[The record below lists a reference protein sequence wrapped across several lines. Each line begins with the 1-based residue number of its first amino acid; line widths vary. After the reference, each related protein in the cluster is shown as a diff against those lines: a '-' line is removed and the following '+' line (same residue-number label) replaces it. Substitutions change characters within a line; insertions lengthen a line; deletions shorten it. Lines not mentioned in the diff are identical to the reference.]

1 MARSDGEG
9 MRADQLFVTGAGIFL
24 IGFIY
29 WFFFMKKER
38 AVMAEGKIEIIVDG
52 GYAPAVIS
60 VPVGKEVTLSFF
72 RKDPSACLEEV
83 LLSDFGI
90 RRTLPL
96 NKAELVTIRP
106 TEAKEYEYSCGMNM
120 FKGKIIA
127 K

>member
-1 MARSDGEG
+1 METDNGVTVEG
-9 MRADQLFVTGAGIFL
+9 LV
-24 IGFIY
+24 
-29 WFFFMKKER
+29 
-38 AVMAEGKIEIIVDG
+38 EIIVDG
-52 GYAPAVIS
+52 GYLPAVNT
-60 VPVGKEVTLSFF
+60 VPVGKEIVLSFL

-90 RRTLPL
+90 RRALPL
-96 NKAELVTIRP
+96 NKAELVTIIP

>member
-1 MARSDGEG
+1 MTV
-9 MRADQLFVTGAGIFL
+9 DQIFVTALGVFL
-24 IGFIY
+24 LGFIY
-29 WFFFMKKER
+29 WFFFMKKEKT
-38 AVMAEGKIEIIVDG
+38 VMAEGKIEIIVDG
-52 GYAPAVIS
+52 GYVPGVIT

-90 RRTLPL
+90 RRALPL
-96 NKAELVTIRP
+96 NKAELVTITP
-106 TEAKEYEYSCGMNM
+106 TEAREYEYSCGMSM

>member
-1 MARSDGEG
+1 MMVE
-9 MRADQLFVTGAGIFL
+9 QVLVTAAGIL
-24 IGFIY
+24 LLGFIY
-29 WFFFMKKER
+29 WFFFMKKEN
-38 AVMAEGKIEIIVDG
+38 AVMAEGKIEIMVDG
-52 GYAPAVIS
+52 GYKPAVIT

-90 RRTLPL
+90 RRALPL
-96 NKAELVTIRP
+96 NKTELITIRP